1 MPSRH
6 AAPRYAY
13 VNADPEAHLDDAH
26 RGGTLEEMSARGG
39 TTLPSEAGTQPTET
53 LHERKDNI
61 KIDPVVL
68 HHPHAD
74 NITDMPRNPEDS
86 GVTGEV
92 VTGTGNP
99 MPNEVEEKWVGG
111 SSGGKHIGQTRHTF
125 KSAHAKE
132 MGSSGPG
139 YEGTAAYGK
148 GEAAAY
154 GDKLD

>member
-13 VNADPEAHLDDAH
+13 VNADPESNLDDAH

-39 TTLPSEAGTQPTET
+39 TTLPSDAGTQATEKF
-53 LHERKDNI
+53 HERKDNL
-61 KIDPVVL
+61 KIDPVFD
-68 HHPHAD
+68 HPHAD
-74 NITDMPRNPEDS
+74 NITDIPRNTEDP
-86 GVTGEV
+86 GFTGEV

-99 MPNEVEEKWVGG
+99 MPIEAEGKRVGE
-111 SSGGKHIGQTRHTF
+111 SHGGKHTGQTRHTF

-139 YEGTAAYGK
+139 FEGNAGYGK
-148 GEAAAY
+148 GGAPEY
-154 GDKLD
+154 GGKLE